1 MRAGLMWT
9 AVVILM
15 LSLSACLPRAV
26 PNDPIVSSVRNND
39 VAALD
44 AFIADGGDVN
54 LTDREGKPL
63 IYLAAGPQGG
73 TEVMARLI
81 EAGAKINATGASGR
95 TPLENAVG
103 WCDVEMVQLLLYAG
117 ADFTSLENDRVKEV
131 VCKAPADRRASVILM
146 IEQAIAEKKD
156 SQ

>member
-1 MRAGLMWT
+1 MWTGLMRM
-9 AVVILM
+9 VLVIVA

-39 VAALD
+39 VEAFD
-44 AFIADGGDVN
+44 AFVAKGGDVN
-54 LTDREGKPL
+54 LTDREGNPL

-73 TEVMARLI
+73 TEIMARLI
-81 EAGAKINATGASGR
+81 EAGADINATGASGR

-103 WCDVEMVQLLLYAG
+103 WCDVEMVQLLLFAG
-117 ADFTSLENDRVKEV
+117 ADFTSLGNGKAKETA
-131 VCKAPADRRASVILM
+131 CKAPADRRAIVILL
-146 IEQAIAEKKD
+146 IERAIAEKED

>member
-1 MRAGLMWT
+1 MRRGLVRT
-9 AVVILM
+9 VAVILA

-44 AFIADGGDVN
+44 AFIANGGDVN

-81 EAGAKINATGASGR
+81 EAGAKINATSASGR

-117 ADFTSLENDRVKEV
+117 ADFTALENGNVNEV
-131 VCKAPADRRASVILM
+131 ACKAPADRRATVILM
-146 IEQAIAEKKD
+146 IEQAIAEKED
-156 SQ
+156 AQ